1 MIVNGVTTPAQPP
14 DGFTQLYSLSGGS
27 RLSQLTGGVSATPNG
42 YAWVGGILFQWG
54 RVASPPQ
61 AGTVS
66 FAAANVNFPNQCFT
80 VMLQLQ
86 RNGSTSTQGIYLNG
100 VPTTSSFSYTGS
112 ASGNTALWW
121 LAIGA

>member
-1 MIVNGVTTPAQPP
+1 
-14 DGFTQLYSLSGGS
+14 
-27 RLSQLTGGVSATPNG
+27 
-42 YAWVGGILFQWG
+42 VGGILFQWG